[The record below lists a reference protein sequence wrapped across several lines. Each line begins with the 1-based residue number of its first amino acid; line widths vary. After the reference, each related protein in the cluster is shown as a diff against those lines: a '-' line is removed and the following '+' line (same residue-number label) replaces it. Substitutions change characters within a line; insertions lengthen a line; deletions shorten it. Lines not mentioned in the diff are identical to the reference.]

1 MNTSPSCLLYCHC
14 AHAQVVPAAT
24 KQAVL
29 EGLARSGQR
38 FEAVADL
45 CEMSA
50 RKDPSLARHIAQ
62 PGVQIIAC
70 HRRAVHWL
78 LHAAGSTLPAET
90 VVHNMRANTAEAILA
105 ALSAQPTATAPA
117 APVSAA
123 SESAS

>member
-45 CEMSA
+45 CEISA

-70 HRRAVHWL
+70 HRRAVQWL
-78 LHAAGSTLPAET
+78 LHAAGTTLPAET
-90 VVHNMRANTAEAILA
+90 VVHNMRASTAEAILA
-105 ALSAQPTATAPA
+105 ALSAASAPVAAPA
-117 APVSAA
+117 AAPAP
-123 SESAS
+123 ESVT